1 MKKINILRLSSL
13 ILGLGISTTT
23 FYTLTSCQKEVKAT
37 SINFKDGDSLTLKV
51 GDKHKFEVEVAPA
64 DTTSKVAFSFV
75 DDGVTDPATIGTISQ
90 QGEFTASGVGTL
102 TLKATVDGLE
112 DTIVI
117 NVAPIEVESITINQG
132 EGLEVEVG
140 DTFKL
145 TATVLPENATNKEV
159 TWGIKKIEGYDDR
172 YVTIDLEGNVT
183 AESDGFVIITATC
196 GTLTDEIKIHVMPT
210 LTVAEQGDF
219 AVTFDDETK
228 EATLSTYKGTS
239 TAVITPT
246 EVVNPTNNETYK
258 VTKIGNNCFKNSQTL
273 ERIKISEG
281 VIAIGNTAFY
291 SCTSL
296 YTLHYPSTLKD
307 IGYNCFYNCKSLE
320 DGSLPEGIEYI
331 GMNLYNSCSSLV
343 KVTLP
348 DSIKGC
354 IDSKGKVEG
363 KLQSLFVKCTSLETV
378 KLPKNIKIIER
389 MFPSCDNLKSFVLPE
404 ALERIQGSCF
414 QSLPYLTELT
424 IPDTVTY
431 IGNMA
436 ISSNPNLTK
445 INLPKA
451 LKTYNDNGTSTKD
464 DDEGLD
470 PNAIKGNEALKEI
483 TISEDNA
490 DFSTSEGILY
500 NKDKSKLL
508 CYPPMKEEKTY
519 TAPTSLTGIS
529 ENAFSGSH
537 LESVDIHA
545 VKSLDDGVFNGC
557 NELTTVSWPTTIL
570 DIPASTFENCEK
582 FTGFTFYDG
591 ITSIGD
597 NAFKNTGITEA
608 ILPDSITKLGNYAIC
623 NNAKLKTLKL
633 PDGLPSIGAY
643 MINGNSA
650 VTSLTLPSK
659 LTSLASKSLSGYTSL
674 KEITLPEGLKT
685 VDYGCFYG
693 DESLETI
700 NIPSS
705 VTTFKV
711 NSSSSRET
719 DYMFY
724 GCKRLTS
731 ITVGSENTKY
741 KAVDGVLFELATKDP
756 TYSYLAAYPA
766 NKTDSVYNVPE
777 KTLTIYSQAFLGNA
791 YLNKVSFNEEL
802 YTISSR
808 AFKDTTALKEVL
820 FNKFVT
826 NPVLSR
832 TYLSVSSD
840 SFKGSTVRKIYYT
853 GSYDDYNGGLLIKVS
868 DATLKLI
875 FQKYS
880 TENPTNDF
888 MHFNYEQ
895 KTF

>member
-37 SINFKDGDSLTLKV
+37 SISFKDGDSLTLKV
-51 GDKHKFEVEVAPA
+51 GDTHKFEVEVEPA
-64 DTTSKVAFSFV
+64 DTTSKVAFSFI
-75 DDGVTDPATIGTISQ
+75 DDGVTDPATIGTISE

-102 TLKATVDGLE
+102 TLKATIDGLE
-112 DTIVI
+112 DTIVV
-117 NVAPIEVESITINQG
+117 NVAPIEVESITINEG
-132 EGLEVEVG
+132 ENLEVEVG

-145 TATVLPENATNKEV
+145 TATVLPENATDKEV

-183 AESDGFVIITATC
+183 AESDGFVFITATC
-196 GTLTDEIKIHVMPT
+196 GTLSDEIKIHVMPT

-219 AVTFDDETK
+219 AVTFDDATK

-281 VIAIGNTAFY
+281 VTAIGNTAFY

-331 GMNLYNSCSSLV
+331 GMNLYNSCTSLV

-354 IDSKGKVEG
+354 INTKGKVDD
-363 KLQSLFVKCTSLETV
+363 KIMSLFVKCSALETV
-378 KLPKNIKIIER
+378 KLPKNIKVIER
-389 MFPSCDNLKSFVLPE
+389 MFPSCNNLKSFVLPE
-404 ALERIQGSCF
+404 ALERIQGACF
-414 QSLPYLTELT
+414 QSLPYLTEFKV
-424 IPDTVTY
+424 PDTVTY

-445 INLPKA
+445 ITLPKA
-451 LKTYNDNGTSTKD
+451 LKAYDDKGTRTKD

-470 PNAIKGNEALKEI
+470 PNAINGNTALKEI
-483 TISEDNA
+483 VISEENEA
-490 DFSTSEGILY
+490 FSTSDGILY
-500 NKDKSKLL
+500 NKDKSKVL
-508 CYPPMKEEKTY
+508 CYPPMKEDKTY
-519 TAPTSLTGIS
+519 TAPSSVTAIEDG
-529 ENAFSGSH
+529 AFSGTH

-545 VKSLDDGVFNGC
+545 VTTVGEGAFEGC
-557 NELTTVSWPTTIL
+557 KELTTVKWPNTIL
-570 DIPASTFENCEK
+570 DIPASTFRNCEK

-597 NAFKNTGITEA
+597 YAFNNTGITEA
-608 ILPDSITKLGNYAIC
+608 VLPNSITKLGNYSVSS
-623 NNAKLKTLKL
+623 NDQLKTLKL
-633 PDGLPSIGAY
+633 PDGLTSIGSY
-643 MINGNSA
+643 MIVNNSA

-659 LTSLASKSLSGYTSL
+659 LTSLASKSLSGFKSL

-685 VDYGCFYG
+685 VDYGCFIN
-693 DESLETI
+693 DESLETL

-705 VTTFKV
+705 VTSFKV
-711 NSSSSRET
+711 NSSSSKEADFT
-719 DYMFY
+719 FN
-724 GCKRLTS
+724 GCKRLAS

-741 KAVDGVLFELATKDP
+741 KAIDGVLFEIAAKDP
-756 TYSYLAAYPA
+756 TYSYLAAYPT
-766 NKTDSVYNVPE
+766 NKTDSIYNVPE

-888 MHFNYEQ
+888 MYFNYEQ

>member
-37 SINFKDGDSLTLKV
+37 SISFKDGDSLTLKV
-51 GDKHKFEVEVAPA
+51 GDTHKFEVEVEPA

-75 DDGVTDPATIGTISQ
+75 DDGVTDPATIGAISE

-112 DTIVI
+112 DTIVV
-117 NVAPIEVESITINQG
+117 NVAPIEVESITINEG
-132 EGLEVEVG
+132 ENLEVEVG

-145 TATVLPENATNKEV
+145 TATVLPENATDKEV

-183 AESDGFVIITATC
+183 AESDGFVFITATC
-196 GTLTDEIKIHVMPT
+196 GTLSDEIKIHVMPT

-219 AVTFDDETK
+219 AVTFDDATK

-281 VIAIGNTAFY
+281 VTAIGNTAFY

-331 GMNLYNSCSSLV
+331 GMNLYNSCTSLV

-354 IDSKGKVEG
+354 INTKGKVDD
-363 KLQSLFVKCTSLETV
+363 KIMSLFVKCSALESV

-389 MFPSCDNLKSFVLPE
+389 MFPSCNNLKSFVLPE
-404 ALERIQGSCF
+404 ALERIQGACF
-414 QSLPYLTELT
+414 QSLPYLTEFKV
-424 IPDTVTY
+424 PNTVTY

-445 INLPKA
+445 IILPKA
-451 LKTYNDNGTSTKD
+451 LKAYDDKGTRTKD

-470 PNAIKGNEALKEI
+470 PNAIKGNAALKEI
-483 TISEDNA
+483 VISEENEA
-490 DFSTSEGILY
+490 FSTSDGILY
-500 NKDKSKLL
+500 NKDKSKVL
-508 CYPPMKEEKTY
+508 CYPPMKADKTY
-519 TAPTSLTGIS
+519 TALSSVTTIEDG
-529 ENAFSGSH
+529 AFSGTH

-545 VKSLDDGVFNGC
+545 VTTVGEGAFEGC
-557 NELTTVSWPTTIL
+557 KELTTVKWPNTIL
-570 DIPASTFENCEK
+570 DIPASTFRNCEK

-597 NAFKNTGITEA
+597 YAFNNTGITEA
-608 ILPDSITKLGNYAIC
+608 VLPDSITKLGNYSVSS
-623 NNAKLKTLKL
+623 NDQLKTLKL
-633 PDGLPSIGAY
+633 PDGLTSIGSY
-643 MINGNSA
+643 MINNNSA

-659 LTSLASKSLSGYTSL
+659 LTSLASKSLSGFKSL

-685 VDYGCFYG
+685 VDYGCFIN
-693 DESLETI
+693 DESLETL

-705 VTTFKV
+705 VTSFKV
-711 NSSSSRET
+711 NSSSSKEADFT
-719 DYMFY
+719 FN
-724 GCKRLTS
+724 GCKRLAS

-741 KAVDGVLFELATKDP
+741 KAIDGVLFEIATKDP
-756 TYSYLAAYPA
+756 TYSYLAAYPT
-766 NKTDSVYNVPE
+766 NKTDSIYNVPE

-888 MHFNYEQ
+888 MYFNYEQ